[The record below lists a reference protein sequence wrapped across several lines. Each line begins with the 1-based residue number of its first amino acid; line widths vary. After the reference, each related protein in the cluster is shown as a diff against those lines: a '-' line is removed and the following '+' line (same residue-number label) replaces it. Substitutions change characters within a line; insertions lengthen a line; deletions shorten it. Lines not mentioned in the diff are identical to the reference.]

1 MMSDMLSSR
10 YDIRFSGRVQGVN
23 FRWTT
28 CRVAQKF
35 SVAGWVR
42 NESDGSVRCVV
53 EGEQAELDSFVESVQ
68 RAMAGCVTDTVIKTT
83 ASTGTMEGF
92 GIRG

>member
-1 MMSDMLSSR
+1 MLSSR

-28 CRVAQKF
+28 CRIAEKF
-35 SVAGWVR
+35 ALSGWVR

-53 EGEQAELDSFVESVQ
+53 EGEPAELDSFVESVQ
-68 RAMAGCVTDTVIKTT
+68 RAMASYIADTVIKTM
-83 ASTGTMEGF
+83 ASTGSMEGF